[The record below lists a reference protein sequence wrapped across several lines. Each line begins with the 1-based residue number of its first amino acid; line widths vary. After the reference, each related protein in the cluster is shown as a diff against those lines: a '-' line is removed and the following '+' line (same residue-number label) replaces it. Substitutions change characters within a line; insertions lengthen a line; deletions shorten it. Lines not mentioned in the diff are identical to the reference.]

1 LAQILNPSGEPIVNE
16 FEFGFLGGGQMA
28 TAIAKGVVQSQVA
41 AAQSIA
47 FYEPNAEQA
56 TKIQRLYPGAFL
68 ASSANELFD
77 RCHRLILA
85 VKPQVLEGISMGLAP
100 HTTPHHHLISI
111 AAGIPLAKLT
121 QWFRTERITRV
132 MPNTPCQC
140 LQGASGIAHGSGV
153 GQEDREWTD
162 RVFRSVGTVVQV
174 TDDQLHAVTGVSGS
188 GPAYVLMM
196 IEAMS
201 DGGVAS
207 GLSREVALQL
217 ATQTV
222 LGAAA
227 MVQQTQV
234 HPAILREQ
242 VTSPAGTTIEALKTL
257 EDGAFRGT
265 VIAAVLAATRR
276 SRELAGPVRK
286 TETS

>member
-1 LAQILNPSGEPIVNE
+1 MNE

-28 TAIAKGVVQSQVA
+28 TAIAKGVVHSEVA
-41 AAQSIA
+41 TAQAIA

-56 TKIQRLYPGAFL
+56 SKIQRLYPGAFL

-111 AAGIPLAKLT
+111 AAGIPLTKLT

-140 LQGASGIAHGSGV
+140 LQGASGIAHGAGV

-162 RVFRSVGTVVQV
+162 RVFRSVGTVVHV

-196 IEAMS
+196 I
-201 DGGVAS
+201 
-207 GLSREVALQL
+207 
-217 ATQTV
+217 
-222 LGAAA
+222 
-227 MVQQTQV
+227 
-234 HPAILREQ
+234 
-242 VTSPAGTTIEALKTL
+242 
-257 EDGAFRGT
+257 
-265 VIAAVLAATRR
+265 
-276 SRELAGPVRK
+276 
-286 TETS
+286 